1 MGYGAGAGGQG
12 QSRSKAGG
20 LVMHR
25 DPRAPSYIPGWV
37 HAYMLGRLAELY
49 GPTTAGRR
57 MGLTYARVR
66 DIIAGRD
73 TLRTHEA
80 EELERL
86 FAAALGDRD
95 PVEGGPD
102 D

>member
-1 MGYGAGAGGQG
+1 
-12 QSRSKAGG
+12 
-20 LVMHR
+20 MHR
-25 DPRAPSYIPGWV
+25 DPRAPAFIPGWV

-73 TLRTHEA
+73 TLRPHEA

-86 FAAALGDRD
+86 FAQALGDRD
-95 PVEGGPD
+95 EEQESHD
-102 D
+102 

>member
-1 MGYGAGAGGQG
+1 
-12 QSRSKAGG
+12 
-20 LVMHR
+20 
-25 DPRAPSYIPGWV
+25 
-37 HAYMLGRLAELY
+37 MLGRLAELY

-73 TLRTHEA
+73 TLRPHEA

-86 FAAALGDRD
+86 FAQALGDRD
-95 PVEGGPD
+95 EEQESHD
-102 D
+102 

>member
-1 MGYGAGAGGQG
+1 
-12 QSRSKAGG
+12 
-20 LVMHR
+20 MHR
-25 DPRAPSYIPGWV
+25 DPRAPAYIPGWV
-37 HAYMLGRLAELY
+37 HAYMLGRLAEIY

-73 TLRTHEA
+73 TLRPHEA

-86 FAAALGDRD
+86 FAQALGDRD
-95 PVEGGPD
+95 EEQESHD
-102 D
+102 